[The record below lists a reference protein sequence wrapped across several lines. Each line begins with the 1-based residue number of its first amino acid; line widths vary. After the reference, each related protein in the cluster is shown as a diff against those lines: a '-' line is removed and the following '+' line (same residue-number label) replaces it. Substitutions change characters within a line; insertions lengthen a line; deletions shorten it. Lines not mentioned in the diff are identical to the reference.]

1 MDNFTLAGLGVAAL
15 TLGVTNGIKSLFNLD
30 GKTNQSV
37 AIVTGIIFTSL
48 SYGISNGLI
57 AQDFIP
63 YAEWFT
69 ISVAGGLSAIGV
81 FDFVKTDLMS
91 K

>member
-15 TLGVTNGIKSLFNLD
+15 TLGVTNGVKSLFNLS

-37 AIVTGIIFTSL
+37 AIITGIIFTSL

-63 YAEWFT
+63 YVEWVV
-69 ISVAGGLSAIGV
+69 ISIAGGLSAIGV